1 MELADVNVL
10 VAGGAGMIGSHL
22 VDALLQD
29 GDHVTVVD
37 NFVTSQAVNL
47 AHLAQEPR
55 LTIVDADVSE
65 PLPPSVTAAPF
76 DRVYHL
82 ASPASPVDFLRRPV
96 EIMIVNSAG
105 TRHLLEIARRDGA
118 RFLLASTSE
127 VYGDPQHHPQ
137 EETYWGRVNPIG
149 PRSCYDEGKRFA
161 ESLTM
166 TYHRMHGLDVRIA
179 RIFNTYGPRARLD
192 DGRII
197 PNFCVQAL
205 TGAPLTIYG
214 DGTQSRSLCYVADL
228 VSGLNA
234 LMETDGCPGEVV
246 NLGNPDERTVGQ
258 VAEVIV
264 AATQS
269 RSPVVHSSLPIEE
282 PVRRQHDIRKARRLL
297 DWQPRTDLDTGLAQ
311 TLDYFRAV
319 LANSLS

>member
-1 MELADVNVL
+1 M
-10 VAGGAGMIGSHL
+10 
-22 VDALLQD
+22 
-29 GDHVTVVD
+29 
-37 NFVTSQAVNL
+37 
-47 AHLAQEPR
+47 
-55 LTIVDADVSE
+55 
-65 PLPPSVTAAPF
+65 TAAPF

-96 EIMIVNSAG
+96 EIMLVNSAG

-166 TYHRMHGLDVRIA
+166 TYHRMYSLDVRIA

-205 TGAPLTIYG
+205 TVAPLTIYG

-228 VSGLNA
+228 VSGLIA

-246 NLGNPDERTVGQ
+246 NLGNPDERTVLE
-258 VAEVIV
+258 VAEEIIQ
-264 AATQS
+264 ATNS
-269 RSPVVHSSLPIEE
+269 RSSIVHRPLPIDE
-282 PVRRQHDIRKARRLL
+282 PFRRQPDISKAYRLL
-297 DWQPRTDLDTGLAQ
+297 GWQPSIDLDTGLAR
-311 TLDYFRAV
+311 TLEYFRAV
-319 LANSLS
+319 LVNSLS

>member
-214 DGTQSRSLCYVADL
+214 EGTQSRSLCYVADL

-246 NLGNPDERTVGQ
+246 NLGNPDERTVRE
-258 VAEVIV
+258 VAEEIIL
-264 AATQS
+264 ATNS
-269 RSPVVHSSLPIEE
+269 RSSIVHRPLPIDE
-282 PVRRQHDIRKARRLL
+282 PFRRQPDISKAYRLL
-297 DWQPRTDLDTGLAQ
+297 GWQPSIDLDSGLAR
-311 TLDYFRAV
+311 TLEYFRAV
-319 LANSLS
+319 LVNSLG

>member
-96 EIMIVNSAG
+96 EIMIVNAASPGDSA
-105 TRHLLEIARRDGA
+105 A
-118 RFLLASTSE
+118 
-127 VYGDPQHHPQ
+127 
-137 EETYWGRVNPIG
+137 
-149 PRSCYDEGKRFA
+149 
-161 ESLTM
+161 
-166 TYHRMHGLDVRIA
+166 
-179 RIFNTYGPRARLD
+179 
-192 DGRII
+192 
-197 PNFCVQAL
+197 
-205 TGAPLTIYG
+205 
-214 DGTQSRSLCYVADL
+214 
-228 VSGLNA
+228 
-234 LMETDGCPGEVV
+234 
-246 NLGNPDERTVGQ
+246 
-258 VAEVIV
+258 
-264 AATQS
+264 
-269 RSPVVHSSLPIEE
+269 
-282 PVRRQHDIRKARRLL
+282 
-297 DWQPRTDLDTGLAQ
+297 
-311 TLDYFRAV
+311 
-319 LANSLS
+319 

>member
-1 MELADVNVL
+1 
-10 VAGGAGMIGSHL
+10 MIGSHL
-22 VDALLQD
+22 VDGLLAL
-29 GDHVTVVD
+29 GDQVTVVD
-37 NFVTSQAVNL
+37 NFVTGQEINL

-55 LTIVDADVSE
+55 LTIVRADVTE
-65 PLPPSVTAAPF
+65 PLPSSVTSAQF
-76 DRVYHL
+76 DRIYHL
-82 ASPASPVDFLRRPV
+82 ASPASPVDFVRRPI
-96 EIMIVNSAG
+96 EIMLVNSIG
-105 TRHLLEIARRDGA
+105 TKHLLDIARRDGT

-166 TYHRMHGLDVRIA
+166 SFHRTHRLDVRIA

-214 DGTQSRSLCYVADL
+214 NGTQSRSLCYVADL
-228 VSGLNA
+228 VAGLQA
-234 LMETDGCPGEVV
+234 LMEAEGAAGEVV

-258 VAEVIV
+258 VAEEII
-264 AATQS
+264 AATSS
-269 RSPVVHSSLPIEE
+269 RSPVVHCPLPIDE
-282 PVRRQHDIRKARRLL
+282 PVRRQPDIAKASRLL
-297 DWQPRTDLDTGLAQ
+297 GWQPLIDFDTGLAQ
-311 TLDYFRAV
+311 TLDYFHKA
-319 LANSLS
+319 LTGS

>member
-1 MELADVNVL
+1 VKVL

-22 VDALLQD
+22 VDALLPRV
-29 GDHVTVVD
+29 DHLTVVD
-37 NFVTSQAVNL
+37 NFVTGQATNL
-47 AHLAQEPR
+47 AHLRHEPQ
-55 LTIVDADVSE
+55 LTIVEADLTA
-65 PLPPSVTAAPF
+65 PLPPSVTAPRF

-82 ASPASPVDFLRRPV
+82 ASPASPVDFVRRPV
-96 EIMIVNSAG
+96 EIMLVNSIG
-105 TRHLLEIARRDGA
+105 TQHLLELARRDGA

-149 PRSCYDEGKRFA
+149 PRACYDEGKRFA

-166 TYHRMHGLDVRIA
+166 TFHRIYDLDVRIA

-205 TGAPLTIYG
+205 TNAPLTIYG
-214 DGTQSRSLCYVADL
+214 DGTQSRSFCYVADL
-228 VSGLNA
+228 VAGLLA
-234 LMETDGCPGEVV
+234 LMEAEGCAGEVV

-258 VAEVIV
+258 VAEVII
-264 AATQS
+264 AATGS
-269 RSPVVHSSLPIEE
+269 RSPVVHGPLPIDE
-282 PVRRQHDIRKARRLL
+282 PVRRQPDIRKARRLL
-297 DWQPRTDLDTGLAQ
+297 AWQPRIDLDSGLAR
-311 TLDYFRAV
+311 TLEYFRGV
-319 LANSLS
+319 LADPHG

>member
-1 MELADVNVL
+1 MNIL

-22 VDALLQD
+22 VDALLAL
-29 GDHVTVVD
+29 GHHVMVVD
-37 NFVTSQAVNL
+37 NFVTGQSTNL
-47 AHLAQEPR
+47 AHHRQEPR
-55 LTIVDADVSE
+55 LTIVAADVSE
-65 PLPPSVTAAPF
+65 PLPPSVNAVRF

-96 EIMIVNSAG
+96 EIMLVNSIG
-105 TRHLLEIARRDGA
+105 TQHLLEIARRDGA

-127 VYGDPQHHPQ
+127 VYGDPQHHPH

-161 ESLTM
+161 ESLTI
-166 TYHRMHGLDVRIA
+166 TFHRIHDLDVRIA

-192 DGRII
+192 DGRIM

-228 VSGLNA
+228 VAGLLA
-234 LMETDGCPGEVV
+234 LMEAEGCAGEVV

-258 VAEVIV
+258 IAEVIV
-264 AATQS
+264 AATGS
-269 RSPVVHSSLPIEE
+269 RSPVVQCPLPIDE
-282 PVRRQHDIRKARRLL
+282 PVRRQPDILKARRLL
-297 DWQPRTDLDTGLAQ
+297 GWQPKIDLDEGLSW
-311 TLDYFRAV
+311 TLEYFRRA
-319 LANSLS
+319 LDDSHD